1 MLKAADP
8 DRSGPA
14 RHPEVEA
21 ELRSVRPWRNKV
33 RSAER
38 GQEIVQCRLVRQVD
52 DREAQAPLVVVAV
65 EQVIIAH
72 AGIKQVS
79 RVDAGRIV
87 IVVLR
92 SRRRYLE
99 PCRPVERRVASDQW
113 SAQRRENAAAK
124 EASLHLLVRAETREI
139 HRRRC
144 VRRKRNSASHKPAV
158 VAPSERHPWGA
169 FQRLVLHVCGLL
181 KVLVVIDAEHGS
193 IAGA

>member
-1 MLKAADP
+1 VQSGGPRPVGARLSP
-8 DRSGPA
+8 DSYL
-14 RHPEVEA
+14 EVEA

-38 GQEIVQCRLVRQVD
+38 GQEIVQRGLVRQVD

-72 AGIKQVS
+72 AGIEQVS

-99 PCRPVERRVASDQW
+99 PRRPVQRWVARNQR
-113 SAQRRENAAAK
+113 SAQRWENAPA
-124 EASLHLLVRAETREI
+124 EETSLHLLVCAETCEI
-139 HRRRC
+139 HRRRG
-144 VRRKRNSASHKPAV
+144 VPANGT
-158 VAPSERHPWGA
+158 APATRPLS
-169 FQRLVLHVCGLL
+169 
-181 KVLVVIDAEHGS
+181 
-193 IAGA
+193 